1 MEEVPE
7 LSDLQGGINMAGKSE
22 YRNAWIAE
30 KLDRINLTVPKG
42 RKDEIKAHATAQGE
56 SVNAFINRAIEE
68 AMERD
73 KADTG
78 PTEAPAET

>member
-1 MEEVPE
+1 
-7 LSDLQGGINMAGKSE
+7 MAGKSE

-42 RKDEIKAHATAQGE
+42 RKDEIKAHASAQGE